1 VFSTAEDVDILDAV
15 FKQLGWYDLKLLQD
29 FVTLGSN
36 TATERNGDTLT
47 LYFVEGGGG
56 GCIELYERCTIT
68 VGVMPTVT
76 LVSEYSFGVSKYLLH
91 GKTVLECSIDEVIA
105 YLQNI
110 DHYFRYSAN
119 GRFTSRK
126 GFRKLRTEH
135 LC

>member
-56 GCIELYERCTIT
+56 DVLSFTKDVQLLLVLCRLLLLSQN
-68 VGVMPTVT
+68 T
-76 LVSEYSFGVSKYLLH
+76 LSQFR
-91 GKTVLECSIDEVIA
+91 SIC
-105 YLQNI
+105 Y
-110 DHYFRYSAN
+110 
-119 GRFTSRK
+119 
-126 GFRKLRTEH
+126 TEKQF
-135 LC
+135 LSVR